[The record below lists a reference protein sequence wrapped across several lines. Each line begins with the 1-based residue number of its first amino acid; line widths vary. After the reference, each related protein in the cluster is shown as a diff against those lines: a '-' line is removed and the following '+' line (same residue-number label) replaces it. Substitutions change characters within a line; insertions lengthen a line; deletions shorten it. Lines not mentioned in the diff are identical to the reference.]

1 MVVYGVTV
9 GVIVGVRL
17 KVTGGGPVDPS
28 SALRMSV
35 MAIGGVSI
43 ERT

>member
-9 GVIVGVRL
+9 GVIVGVGL
-17 KVTGGGPVDPS
+17 KVTVGGPVDPS
-28 SALRMSV
+28 SAPGMSV
-35 MAIGGVSI
+35 MVIGGVSI